1 MITTILVIE
10 DNPEMCDNISSILE
24 LNKYKVLTA
33 IDGKTGVELAYEN
46 KPDLILC
53 DIMMPELD
61 GYGVLHILSKHPET
75 SDIPFIFLTAKAE
88 QTDFRKGMS
97 LGADDYITKPFDGLD
112 LLRAVETRLKKNE
125 KLKSAFGGGLTEDI
139 DQFLEKA
146 QKYGD
151 LENLSE
157 NRIHRTYGKKEII
170 FREGQHPTFVFYVVK
185 GEVKSSR
192 VSYDGKELITGLYN
206 EGDFFGYVPILK
218 NTPYEESAIALS
230 EVELGIIPKHDFHK
244 LVYTNRE
251 IAARFIRMMANN
263 LYDTEKRLL
272 DLAYQSVRQRVA
284 SAIIRLFHQEDER
297 ANSGH
302 LIKLPRKDMASI
314 VGTALESLNRT
325 ISDFKEEGLIE
336 VVGNGIKILEMGKL
350 EKLGK

>member
-1 MITTILVIE
+1 MNTTILVIE
-10 DNPEMCDNISSILE
+10 DNAEMCDNISSILH
-24 LNKYKVLTA
+24 LNKYKVLKA
-33 IDGKTGVELAYEN
+33 PDGKTGVELAYEN

-53 DIMMPELD
+53 DVMMPELD

-88 QTDFRKGMS
+88 NTDFRKGMS

-112 LLRAVETRLKKNE
+112 LLKAVETRLKKNE
-125 KLKSAFGGGLTEDI
+125 HLKSAFDSGLTEDI
-139 DQFLEKA
+139 DQFLERA
-146 QKYGD
+146 QKVSD
-151 LENLSE
+151 LKNLSE
-157 NRIHRTYGKKEII
+157 NRTHRSYGKKEII
-170 FREGQHPTFVFYVVK
+170 FRVGQHPNFVFYVVK

-192 VSYDGKELITGLYN
+192 VSYDGKELITGLYH
-206 EGDFFGYVPILK
+206 EGDFFGFVPLLK
-218 NTPYEESAIALS
+218 NTPYEETAIALTDT
-230 EVELGIIPKHDFHK
+230 ELGLIPRQDFHK

-251 IAARFIRMMANN
+251 IAAKFIRMMANN

-284 SAIIRLFHQEDER
+284 SAIVSLFHQENGR
-297 ANSGH
+297 AQSDH
-302 LIKLPRKDMASI
+302 LIKLPRKDMACI

-336 VVGNGIKILEMGKL
+336 VVGNGIKILEMDKL